1 MSAQYFRLGIVQ
13 RNKGFEVKHNF
24 VSPIAVVM
32 LFDFIGRTQ
41 LISTFAIAKSYT
53 CLMPTIQRVEKSYFK
68 RENIFGQNIK
78 LFYYFILEQTGK
90 ISCEFSSKVVAV
102 FFARRQFSVYKI
114 NNS

>member
-1 MSAQYFRLGIVQ
+1 
-13 RNKGFEVKHNF
+13 
-24 VSPIAVVM
+24 M

-41 LISTFAIAKSYT
+41 LISTFAIA
-53 CLMPTIQRVEKSYFK
+53 KSYFK

-90 ISCEFSSKVVAV
+90 ISCEFSSKFGAV
-102 FFARRQFSVYKI
+102 FFARRQFNVYKI

>member
-24 VSPIAVVM
+24 VSAIAVVM
-32 LFDFIGRTQ
+32 LFDFI
-41 LISTFAIAKSYT
+41 
-53 CLMPTIQRVEKSYFK
+53 
-68 RENIFGQNIK
+68 GQNIK

-90 ISCEFSSKVVAV
+90 ISCEFSSKFGAV
-102 FFARRQFSVYKI
+102 FFARRQFNVYKI